1 MSEDMLE
8 GYDRVEHYSSCLSL
22 EKGLDA
28 DITVFTV
35 YSDSTDS
42 MDEEFQMIEY
52 NFNRDVSRG
61 LERFREKTD
70 EFTNYRFFPVIN
82 DTRGPTE
89 MTVMIDTDDRVEA
102 STLAEELIEQAHEEI
117 GL

>member
-1 MSEDMLE
+1 MSGKVFD
-8 GYDRVEHYSSCLSL
+8 GYDRVEHYNSTLAL
-22 EKGLDA
+22 ENELEA
-28 DITVFTV
+28 EIQVFTV
-35 YSDSTDS
+35 YSDSTES
-42 MDEEFQMIEY
+42 MKDEFQMIEY